1 MHEPIPPSGSDP
13 VGPAGELL
21 AVVVVDALWGVACW
35 WVPLGT
41 AGSGV
46 VLDVAATARAGEG
59 RATVWLCE
67 ATAVRARE
75 APACVRA
82 RRRSAW
88 CRRCEIGR
96 VISRARAPK
105 PGAIAAIVV
114 RNAIRRVGGTAERLA
129 PVAEAPGRRAV
140 LPPPKLA
147 SVKTATETPSATATA
162 GAAQRRNWC
171 CDARDLAD
179 DSSTRERRRLGTAAS
194 AARSAVPVARRLAFV
209 VGVSAVIAEAPA
221 VTRRINSST
230 RSLFERSSVGAVA
243 VSKRE
248 LDRSCSSTRVPDAGP
263 ASALAP
269 GTSGV
274 PVISPPSRPRA
285 SWDDPMAGT
294 PTAPCAAGSRAF
306 FRRRRAARSSVCFS
320 VVGGDIRG
328 TCVG

>member
-1 MHEPIPPSGSDP
+1 M
-13 VGPAGELL
+13 
-21 AVVVVDALWGVACW
+21 
-35 WVPLGT
+35 
-41 AGSGV
+41 
-46 VLDVAATARAGEG
+46 
-59 RATVWLCE
+59 WLCE

-114 RNAIRRVGGTAERLA
+114 RSAIRRVGDCTAERFA
-129 PVAEAPGRRAV
+129 PVAEAPGPRAV

-162 GAAQRRNWC
+162 GAAQRRSWC
-171 CDARDLAD
+171 CDAGDLAD
-179 DSSTRERRRLGTAAS
+179 DSLTRERRRLGTAAS
-194 AARSAVPVARRLAFV
+194 AARSAVPVARRRAFV

-221 VTRRINSST
+221 VTRRISSST
-230 RSLFERSSVGAVA
+230 RSLFERSSGGAVA

-248 LDRSCSSTRVPDAGP
+248 PDRSCSSTRVPDAGP